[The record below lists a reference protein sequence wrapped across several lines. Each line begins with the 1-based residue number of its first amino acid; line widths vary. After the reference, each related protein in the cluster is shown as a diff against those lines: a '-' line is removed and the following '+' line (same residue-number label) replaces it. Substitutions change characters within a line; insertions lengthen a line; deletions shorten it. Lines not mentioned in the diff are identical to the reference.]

1 MRIVFF
7 GSPDYAVPSLRAC
20 LDLPDAEVVAVVTQ
34 PDRARGRS
42 GAALMTP
49 VKQLAVEAGVPV
61 ILQPERVRRDTT
73 EALAT
78 LHPDVGVVA
87 ASGHILPTHL
97 LEAFPHQVVNVHA
110 SLVPRHRGASPV
122 SAAILEGDA
131 ESGASIMLVVRELDA
146 GPVISRIAT
155 PIGPLDT
162 TGALT
167 DRIASLGAALLAET
181 LPRWVAGALTPL
193 PQDEALVTYAPRL
206 TKEDGR
212 IDWTRSAEEIAHAV
226 RAYHP
231 WPLATTERD
240 GEPLAILEAW
250 PLEGDSPAAPGAVEA
265 GDGMPLTPLLPGR
278 RARAVVACGS
288 GRLALLMLQR
298 SGRKALPIEDYL
310 NGDRALLGS
319 VLGGVL
325 GEPGRDRP

>member
-20 LDLPDAEVVAVVTQ
+20 LDLPGAEVVALVTQ
-34 PDRARGRS
+34 PDRPRGRS

-61 ILQPERVRRDTT
+61 ILQPDRVRRDTT
-73 EALAT
+73 EALAA

-110 SLVPRHRGASPV
+110 SLLPRHRGASPV

-131 ESGASIMLVVRELDA
+131 ETGASIMLVVRELDA
-146 GPVISRIAT
+146 GPVIAKVAT

-162 TGALT
+162 AATLT
-167 DRIASLGAALLAET
+167 ARIADLGAALLADT
-181 LPRWVAGALTPL
+181 LPRWVRGELTAL

-206 TKEDGR
+206 AKEDGL
-212 IDWTRSAEEIAHAV
+212 IDWTRSAEEIGRAV
-226 RAYHP
+226 RAYSP
-231 WPLATTERD
+231 WPLATTTRPLPD
-240 GEPLAILEAW
+240 GTTEPLGIIEAW
-250 PLEGDSPAAPGAVEA
+250 PLPGASTAAPGTVEA
-265 GDGMPLTPLLPGR
+265 GDGAPLSDLLPGR

-288 GRLALLMLQR
+288 GRLALLALQR

-310 NGDRALLGS
+310 NGDRALIGARLGA
-319 VLGGVL
+319 
-325 GEPGRDRP
+325 PGDA